1 MIWSFSNSLQ
11 NNVIHAGAF
20 LQENEGDK
28 MNEKAMDDDVEQY
41 ESLFGPIQLDYI
53 D

>member
-1 MIWSFSNSLQ
+1 MTWSFSNSLR
-11 NNVIHAGAF
+11 NDVILAGAF
-20 LQENEGDK
+20 LQESEADK